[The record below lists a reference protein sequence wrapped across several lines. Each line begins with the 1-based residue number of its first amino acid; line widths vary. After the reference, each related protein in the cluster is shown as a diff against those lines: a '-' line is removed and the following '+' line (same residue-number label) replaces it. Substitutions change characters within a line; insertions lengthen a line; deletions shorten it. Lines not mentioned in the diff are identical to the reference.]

1 MKRIDRSEVL
11 PLLGAGKAGAVFCT
25 IFLASPQG
33 KVIRKTG
40 NPYDVENIVKEV
52 AVNGCVGGDYGAGVN
67 RLAAK
72 EGKPQR
78 EAKARKW
85 GILQADRKVVEHK
98 GKYYV
103 QMLVRS
109 STDPVYRQG
118 KDVIPTEALKP
129 FIPEKGK
136 SSTQE
141 DLDGE
146 VICRDIALE
155 NILMVRYKGED
166 YLVADLEPAVKI
178 DALTVAKVNKRVDA
192 LLAELCDLKAL
203 IASGELLGKT
213 E

>member
-1 MKRIDRSEVL
+1 M
-11 PLLGAGKAGAVFCT
+11 T

-52 AVNGCVGGDYGAGVN
+52 AINGAVGGDYNAAVN

-72 EGKPQR
+72 EFKQLRQAKP
-78 EAKARKW
+78 RKW
-85 GILQADRKVVEHK
+85 GTLQADRKVVEHK
-98 GKYYV
+98 GKNYI

-109 STDPVYRQG
+109 STKPVYRQG
-118 KDVIPTEALKP
+118 KEVIPTEALKP

-146 VICRDIALE
+146 VICRDVALE
-155 NILMVRYKGED
+155 NILMIRYKGED
-166 YLVADLEPAVKI
+166 YLVSDLEPVTKPE
-178 DALTVAKVNKRVDA
+178 ALTLAKVNKRVDA
-192 LLAELCDLKAL
+192 LLAEICDLKAL
-203 IASGELLGKT
+203 ITSGELTGQ
-213 E
+213 

>member
-33 KVIRKTG
+33 KTLRKTG
-40 NPYDVENIVKEV
+40 NPYDVENITKEV
-52 AVNGCVGGDYGAGVN
+52 AVNGCVGGDYEAGVN
-67 RLAAK
+67 RIAAK
-72 EGKPQR
+72 EGKPER
-78 EAKARKW
+78 KAKARKW
-85 GILQADRKVVEHK
+85 GILQPDRKVVEHK
-98 GKYYV
+98 GKLYV

-109 STDPVYRQG
+109 STEPVYRMG

-129 FIPEKGK
+129 FIPEKQK

-155 NILMVRYKGED
+155 NILMLRYKGED
-166 YLVADLEPAVKI
+166 YLVADLEPVTPVS
-178 DALTVAKVNKRVDA
+178 ALTLAKVDKRVDA
-192 LLAELCDLKAL
+192 LLAEICDLKAL
-203 IASGELLGKT
+203 IASGELTGQT